1 MIELLLTCSLL
12 GTVHFNLDELTDISR
27 VSNQCELI
35 EEVQEWIPLIN
46 IHFVEDEA
54 LALTVLYCE
63 SSGREKVIG
72 RNTNGSYDT
81 GLFQINSETEKW
93 LENSIYNKKLDMLNA
108 ETNVKSASWIVR
120 NIGDWSWWNSS
131 KHCWGR
137 YENS

>member
-93 LENSIYNKKLDMLNA
+93 LENSIYNKELDMLNA
-108 ETNVKSASWIVR
+108 ETNVKAASWIVR

-137 YENS
+137 YK

>member
-12 GTVHFNLDELTDISR
+12 GTVHFNLDEVTDIYK

-35 EEVQEWIPLIN
+35 EVVQEWIPLVN
-46 IHFVEDEA
+46 IHFKEDEA

-72 RNTNGSYDT
+72 RNNNKSYDT

-93 LENSIYNKKLDMLNA
+93 LENSIYNKELDMLNA
-108 ETNVKSASWIVR
+108 ETNVKAASWIVR

>member
-12 GTVHFNLDELTDISR
+12 GKVDFEIDTFQDLYR
-27 VSNQCELI
+27 VPYQCELI
-35 EEVQEWIPLIN
+35 EQVQEWIPLVN
-46 IHFVEDEA
+46 IHFKEDEA

-63 SSGREKVIG
+63 SSGREKVIA
-72 RNTNGSYDT
+72 RNNNKSYDS

-93 LENSIYNKKLDMLNA
+93 LENSIYNKELDMLNA
-108 ETNVKSASWIVR
+108 ETNVKAASWIVR

-137 YENS
+137 YG

>member
-1 MIELLLTCSLL
+1 VIELLLTCSLL

>member
-12 GTVHFNLDELTDISR
+12 GTVHFNLDEVTDIYK

-35 EEVQEWIPLIN
+35 EVVQEWIPLVN
-46 IHFVEDEA
+46 IHFKEDEA

-72 RNTNGSYDT
+72 RNNNKSYDT

-93 LENSIYNKKLDMLNA
+93 LENSIYNKELDMLNA
-108 ETNVKSASWIVR
+108 ETNVKAASWIVR

-131 KHCWGR
+131 KHCWGK

>member
-1 MIELLLTCSLL
+1 VIELLLTCSLL

-93 LENSIYNKKLDMLNA
+93 LENPIYNKKLDMLNA

>member
-46 IHFVEDEA
+46 IHFKEDEA

-72 RNTNGSYDT
+72 RNNNKSYDS

-108 ETNVKSASWIVR
+108 ETNVKAASWIVR

-137 YENS
+137 YG

>member
-12 GTVHFNLDELTDISR
+12 GTVHFNLDELTDVSR

-46 IHFVEDEA
+46 IHFKEDEA

-72 RNTNGSYDT
+72 RNNNKSYDS

-108 ETNVKSASWIVR
+108 ETNVKAASWIVR

-137 YENS
+137 YG

>member
-1 MIELLLTCSLL
+1 VIELLLTCSLL

-35 EEVQEWIPLIN
+35 EDVQEWIPLIN

-108 ETNVKSASWIVR
+108 ETNVNSASWIVR

>member
-46 IHFVEDEA
+46 IHFKEDEA

-72 RNTNGSYDT
+72 RNNNKSYDS

-108 ETNVKSASWIVR
+108 ETNVKAASWIVR
-120 NIGDWSWWNSS
+120 NIGDWSWWNRS

-137 YENS
+137 YG

>member
-12 GTVHFNLDELTDISR
+12 GTVHFNLNELTDISR

-72 RNTNGSYDT
+72 RNNNKSYDS
-81 GLFQINSETEKW
+81 GLFQINSETENW
-93 LENSIYNKKLDMLNA
+93 LENSIFNKELDMLNA
-108 ETNVKSASWIVR
+108 ETNVKAASWIVR

-137 YENS
+137 YEK